1 MSENILNKKKLLS
14 LIEAK
19 AVEIDWE
26 IAFQGKS
33 YGNRHLERTCKIA
46 KYLIQAEQKLGTSVD
61 EFVVLAGAWLHDVG
75 LINGNKNHA
84 IRGKNIASTILRFL
98 DIKSITREQIEHCV
112 EAHDAGS
119 DAHDTRIKA
128 ETIEAKIVHDADT
141 LDKMGPL
148 GFFRHVWKLSVE
160 NQISTPEDLFTFV
173 PRHLQERK
181 ANLYLETSQECV
193 NRYTLA
199 LDIFLQEKEHVL
211 IMIKRI
217 SKLARKGYPI
227 EKIVNVLKDQFIG
240 AFRDVL
246 LQQMHLENFKYQ

>member
-1 MSENILNKKKLLS
+1 MNKKKLLS
-14 LIEAK
+14 LIKAK

-33 YGNRHLERTCKIA
+33 YGNRHLERTYKIV

-84 IRGKNIASTILRFL
+84 SRGKNIASTILRFL
-98 DIKSITREQIEHCV
+98 DIDSAIREKIEHCV

-119 DAHDTRIKA
+119 DAHDSRIKA

-148 GFFRHVWKLSVE
+148 GFVRHVWKLSVE
-160 NQISTPEDLFTFV
+160 DQISTPENLFTFV
-173 PRHLQERK
+173 PRHLQVRK
-181 ANLYLETSQECV
+181 ANLYLETSRQLA
-193 NRYTLA
+193 NRYSLA
-199 LDIFLQEKEHVL
+199 FETFLQEKDQVH
-211 IMIKRI
+211 IIIKRI
-217 SKLARKGYPI
+217 SYLARKGFPT
-227 EKIVNVLKDQFIG
+227 EKIVNVLKDHFSGI
-240 AFRDVL
+240 FRDVL
-246 LQQMHLENFKYQ
+246 FQQMHLEDFK

>member
-1 MSENILNKKKLLS
+1 M
-14 LIEAK
+14 IEAK
-19 AVEIDWE
+19 AIEIDWE

-98 DIKSITREQIEHCV
+98 DIESTTREQIEHCV

-119 DAHDTRIKA
+119 DAHDTRINA
-128 ETIEAKIVHDADT
+128 ESIEAKIVHDADT

-181 ANLYLETSQECV
+181 ANLYLETSRQLA
-193 NRYTLA
+193 NRYEHA
-199 LDIFLQEKEHVL
+199 LEIFLQEKDQVH
-211 IMIKRI
+211 IIIKRI
-217 SKLARKGYPI
+217 SQLAIKGFPT
-227 EKIVNVLKDQFIG
+227 EKIVNVLRDQFSG
-240 AFRDVL
+240 VFWDVL
-246 LQQMHLENFKYQ
+246 LHQLHLEDFKHQ

>member
-1 MSENILNKKKLLS
+1 MNKKKLLS

-19 AVEIDWE
+19 AIEIDWE

-46 KYLIQAEQKLGTSVD
+46 TYLIQAEQELGTSVD
-61 EFVVLAGAWLHDVG
+61 EFVVLAGAWLHDIG

-84 IRGKNIASTILRFL
+84 CRGKNITSTILRFL
-98 DIKSITREQIEHCV
+98 EIESTIREKIEHCV

-119 DAHDTRIKA
+119 DAHNTHIIA

-148 GFFRHVWKLSVE
+148 GFIRHVWKLSVE
-160 NQISTPEDLFTFV
+160 TQISTPEDLFTFI

-181 ANLYLETSQECV
+181 ANLYLETSRKFAS
-193 NRYTLA
+193 RYALA
-199 LDIFLQEKEHVL
+199 LKTFLQEKDHAL
-211 IMIKRI
+211 IIIHQI
-217 SKLARKGYPI
+217 SQLARKGFPT
-227 EKIVNVLKDQFIG
+227 EKIVNVLRNQFSG
-240 AFRDVL
+240 DFKDVL
-246 LQQMHLENFKYQ
+246 YQQMHLEDYKYQ

>member
-1 MSENILNKKKLLS
+1 MNILNKKKLLS
-14 LIEAK
+14 LIKSK
-19 AVEIDWE
+19 AIEIDWE

-33 YGNRHLERTCKIA
+33 YGNRHLERISKIA
-46 KYLIQAEQKLGTSVD
+46 MYLMRAEQKQGTSVD
-61 EFVVLAGAWLHDVG
+61 EFIVQAGAWLHDVG

-98 DIKSITREQIEHCV
+98 DIDSVAREKIEHCV
-112 EAHDAGS
+112 ESHDAGS
-119 DAHDTRIKA
+119 DAHDALIKA

-181 ANLYLETSQECV
+181 ANLYLNTSRKLA
-193 NRYTLA
+193 NRYELA
-199 LDIFLQEKEHVL
+199 LKAFLQKKDQVV
-211 IMIKRI
+211 IIIKRI
-217 SKLARKGYPI
+217 SQLARKRLPT
-227 EKIVNVLKDQFIG
+227 EKIVNVLRDQFSG
-240 AFRDVL
+240 VFRDVL
-246 LQQMHLENFKYQ
+246 LQQMLLEDFKHV